1 VLGRAPHH
9 VALVVGSTL
18 LQRMHPEL
26 AATSTRRSSSASAD
40 SVSWRS
46 VHAPCGASAPAAV
59 STVPWNGPPESGVRR
74 PLSRLA
80 EASPTSDVHSSRLG
94 RRSLLA
100 SQLPT
105 LSPHSASTP
114 EGASARLGRGHAL
127 SDTPHRRGH
136 LPSRSPGGSRGSS
149 AQTPV
154 IVSIS
159 HCALA
164 SSSRSPLSRRL
175 LSYDPVVRFR
185 GACGASGSGLRPSTM
200 LALVEVNSAEG
211 HGKLDHIA
219 SRRPGRTAR
228 AALVS
233 GIRSPWERRTVVIPV
248 VIDRCQQP
256 TILFSR
262 PATLRPG
269 TLHSVFPHLAVARAS
284 RRPSQPRR
292 SRLQVTGALSSP
304 AAFPRVPRML
314 RHPRDPRQNAT
325 CRVHQRRPRP
335 SRAKARSS
343 SGQPPDGLDL
353 RHRVA

>member
-1 VLGRAPHH
+1 LKVTRCSAEHRTTSLSSWVPLSFSECIRSWQRRRPEGRRRLQPIRFLGLA
-9 VALVVGSTL
+9 STL
-18 LQRMHPEL
+18 LAEPRRLPR
-26 AATSTRRSSSASAD
+26 SRRSLGATRPKAGSAD
-40 SVSWRS
+40 
-46 VHAPCGASAPAAV
+46 H
-59 STVPWNGPPESGVRR
+59 
-74 PLSRLA
+74 LSQLA
-80 EASPTSDVHSSRLG
+80 EASPTSDVHLSRLG

-136 LPSRSPGGSRGSS
+136 LPSRSPEGSRGSS

-200 LALVEVNSAEG
+200 LALVEVNSGEG
-211 HGKLDHIA
+211 HGKLDHIV
-219 SRRPGRTAR
+219 SRRPGRAAR

-292 SRLQVTGALSSP
+292 SRLQSRGHCPPPQRFRAYRECFVTRGIPGRTRLVASTSVARGPPAPKRARARGSP
-304 AAFPRVPRML
+304 PMV
-314 RHPRDPRQNAT
+314 
-325 CRVHQRRPRP
+325 
-335 SRAKARSS
+335 
-343 SGQPPDGLDL
+343 
-353 RHRVA
+353 